1 MNQKK
6 GFTLI
11 ELLVVIA
18 IIALLLAIIMPALNT
33 AKAIAAGVVCTSNEK
48 QMVLGWMLY
57 AEDNNDRICDSKT
70 AGGNGRIGKYWC
82 FVAEPQDVDGDESHD
97 SVEDKVR
104 GFKRGALWEY
114 LQNPKVY
121 HCPVDRRYREKNA
134 SGEIFGYR
142 TYSIGA
148 TLSPSGLH
156 NYKTTGYDFHGQYK
170 LAVAKT
176 TEIRSPSRK
185 FVFLE
190 ETDKQIEF
198 MINDNTWDIF
208 LDLEVEQWC
217 DPFAILHNNTS
228 TFGYA
233 DGHAERHKWTQ
244 QRTRDMAEK
253 GEKDWEVINEGT
265 HPGSTAED
273 YDWLVLRYIPG
284 MRPKV
289 FE

>member
-33 AKAIAAGVVCTSNEK
+33 AKALASGVVCTSNEK

-57 AEDNNDRICDSKT
+57 ADENNDKFCDSKT
-70 AGGNGRIGKYWC
+70 PGGDAGQSDGYWS
-82 FVAEPQDVDGDESHD
+82 FVAQPQALNGSPSNTSVD
-97 SVEDKVR
+97 DKIR
-104 GFKRGALWEY
+104 GFEKGALWEY
-114 LQNPKVY
+114 LQNAKLY
-121 HCPVDRRYREKNA
+121 HCPSDKRYREKNA
-134 SGEIFGYR
+134 SGQILGYR
-142 TYSIGA
+142 TYSIGV
-148 TLSPSGLH
+148 TLSPSYSNL
-156 NYKTTGYDFHGQYK
+156 YKETGNDFHGQRK
-170 LAVAKT
+170 HAVTKT
-176 TEIRSPSRK
+176 TQIRSPSRK

-190 ETDKQIEF
+190 ETEKERPY
-198 MINDNTWDIF
+198 NHNTWDVF
-208 LDLEVEQWC
+208 LDLGRWC
-217 DPFAILHNNTS
+217 DPIAILHNDAS

-244 QRTRDMAEK
+244 QRTRDMAEQGAK
-253 GEKDWEVINEGT
+253 GWKVI
-265 HPGSTAED
+265 HSAYPGSTAED

-289 FE
+289 FQ